1 MLPLRARPAPA
12 SGVACAGMGAVMTPR
27 MLNRS
32 TRARQRLL
40 ARQPADVWG
49 VVTDLVGLQAQ
60 NPLGPYIALAARVE
74 GFTTDSLAA
83 QVSDLGMVR
92 LPLLRSTIHLVTDVD
107 ALALR
112 PVLQDVLRRTFGST
126 SFAKDT
132 ATLDRDGSWRWGENT
147 ASPAR
152 GRRGSDRSRAAL
164 PGGVRDCG
172 GGRARTWS
180 GLSGMAAVVDR
191 LRPQMRPLRTVDGR
205 ELLDLPDAP
214 RPDPATPA
222 PPRLLPE
229 YDNVLLGHADRTR
242 VIAPG
247 SRVEGWVGHL
257 LVDGMHAG
265 NWRRKRTR
273 GAVDLAIRPSR
284 VLTDEEGQEVHAE
297 AQHVGAVLDPNVG

>member
-27 MLNRS
+27 MLNRA

-40 ARQPADVWG
+40 ARQPADVRG

-60 NPLGPYIALAARVE
+60 NPLDPYIALAARVE

-132 ATLDRDGSWRWGENT
+132 ATLDRDAVLAVGRTLRLPLGADADPTDLVRRYLGAFE
-147 ASPAR
+147 PAAVAER
-152 GRRGSDRSRAAL
+152 GRGLGCPGWRRWSTGCAPSCARSGPSTAASCSTCPTPPAPTRRPRPHRGCCPSTTTSCSVTPTGPASSHRG
-164 PGGVRDCG
+164 PGWRGGSVTCWSTACTRGTGVG
-172 GGRARTWS
+172 S
-180 GLSGMAAVVDR
+180 GLA
-191 LRPQMRPLRTVDGR
+191 GR
-205 ELLDLPDAP
+205 WTS
-214 RPDPATPA
+214 RSVPA
-222 PPRLLPE
+222 
-229 YDNVLLGHADRTR
+229 GC
-242 VIAPG
+242 
-247 SRVEGWVGHL
+247 
-257 LVDGMHAG
+257 
-265 NWRRKRTR
+265 
-273 GAVDLAIRPSR
+273 
-284 VLTDEEGQEVHAE
+284 
-297 AQHVGAVLDPNVG
+297 